1 MRLKNISLSGF
12 KSFVDPTK
20 IVFPSSMSGVVGP
33 NGCGKSNIIDAV
45 RWVMGEISA
54 KNLRGDS
61 MVDVIFN
68 GSSSRAPSSRA
79 SVELLFD
86 NSEGRIGGE
95 YSSYSEISVKR
106 VLDLDGKSSYLLNGS
121 ECRRKDITDIF
132 LGTGLGPRSY
142 AVIEQ
147 EMATKLISSKPE
159 ELRAYIEEVAGISVY
174 RERKRETES
183 RIKKTRENLNRVADI
198 RDEIDRVLI
207 KLKQQVKSA
216 ERYNS
221 LKEKEIKFNALLKAF
236 NWQSKKEAASK
247 LDLDVKQ
254 IELETEKLRT
264 EKLSIIN
271 SIDLLRTK
279 QNDTQSEIDKI
290 QEEFYSSGAN
300 LSKSEQELVYLK
312 DKKIELNSEIN
323 AYHENLSNIE
333 SSKTSLKNKLSNL
346 NQSLLE
352 KEPLLEQ
359 MDASISKLDGAMSP
373 DFVLKQILN
382 EQSNLMT
389 DLKDFK
395 SNFSSKTILDIDLI
409 IENSEKFESKLYQLQ
424 DSLSKQEDLQEEKFL
439 SQKNDLLLLSGEI
452 TSLKVDIAKI
462 SSDLSSFDDQE
473 VNLIRSK
480 EACKNQLE
488 ALIEPIEA
496 LEIEI
501 KPLLDSRLNVE
512 HDLTKQRQQFASMSE
527 EIRMNERKS
536 HELELSIDQIRI
548 NSQDSLVKRQ
558 GYISEADLYLKQL
571 ERDNF
576 KIDDLL
582 DELKADTNEPDLI
595 DEIAK
600 IESSINRIGPI
611 NLAAAE
617 EFEIEEKRKEE
628 INIQFE
634 ELEKALTT
642 LQNAIKK
649 IDLESKTKFKDTLD
663 NLNIKVSEL
672 FPKLFG
678 GGFAKLELTSE
689 DLLEAGVI
697 FRAMPPGK
705 KNVNVSQLS
714 GGEKALSAI
723 SLVFSFFSLNPAP
736 FCILDEIDAPL
747 DDFNT
752 SRFISMVEEMSSKV
766 QFIFVTH
773 NKISMALV
781 IAVTFILMLR
791 KLFFGIPE
799 KIKID
804 KKVNSRELFESA
816 NSDLEIPLDDFPEKL
831 EEIGFENPVETISDE
846 LDEILDVDEKPE
858 IISIHLEN
866 SMDTKFTYNSLGSF
880 LESSVYSHLDEG
892 GWFKILL
899 ENEDSFLFVNG
910 LNPGK
915 FIPEEDIIET
925 PVMTIIYS
933 LKPQFNSVSAFSQI
947 ITFAQS
953 LADHFESK
961 ILDSD
966 RNILTQQMVEHYSQI
981 AEEFDLTNLT

>member
-536 HELELSIDQIRI
+536 HELELSIEQIRI

-773 NKISMALV
+773 NKISMEKSKHLLGVTMQEPGVSRLV
-781 IAVTFILMLR
+781 TV
-791 KLFFGIPE
+791 
-799 KIKID
+799 
-804 KKVNSRELFESA
+804 
-816 NSDLEIPLDDFPEKL
+816 
-831 EEIGFENPVETISDE
+831 
-846 LDEILDVDEKPE
+846 DVDEAMK
-858 IISIHLEN
+858 
-866 SMDTKFTYNSLGSF
+866 
-880 LESSVYSHLDEG
+880 
-892 GWFKILL
+892 
-899 ENEDSFLFVNG
+899 
-910 LNPGK
+910 
-915 FIPEEDIIET
+915 
-925 PVMTIIYS
+925 
-933 LKPQFNSVSAFSQI
+933 
-947 ITFAQS
+947 
-953 LADHFESK
+953 LAA
-961 ILDSD
+961 I
-966 RNILTQQMVEHYSQI
+966 
-981 AEEFDLTNLT
+981 

>member
-536 HELELSIDQIRI
+536 HELELSIEQIRI

-714 GGEKALSAI
+714 GGEKSLSAI

-773 NKISMALV
+773 NKISMEKSKHLLGVTMQEPGVSRLV
-781 IAVTFILMLR
+781 TV
-791 KLFFGIPE
+791 
-799 KIKID
+799 
-804 KKVNSRELFESA
+804 
-816 NSDLEIPLDDFPEKL
+816 
-831 EEIGFENPVETISDE
+831 
-846 LDEILDVDEKPE
+846 DVDEAMK
-858 IISIHLEN
+858 
-866 SMDTKFTYNSLGSF
+866 
-880 LESSVYSHLDEG
+880 
-892 GWFKILL
+892 
-899 ENEDSFLFVNG
+899 
-910 LNPGK
+910 
-915 FIPEEDIIET
+915 
-925 PVMTIIYS
+925 
-933 LKPQFNSVSAFSQI
+933 
-947 ITFAQS
+947 
-953 LADHFESK
+953 LAA
-961 ILDSD
+961 I
-966 RNILTQQMVEHYSQI
+966 
-981 AEEFDLTNLT
+981 

>member
-61 MVDVIFN
+61 MADVIFN

-216 ERYNS
+216 ERYNF

-236 NWQSKKEAASK
+236 SWQSKKEAASK

-264 EKLSIIN
+264 EKQSIIN

-279 QNDTQSEIDKI
+279 QNDTQSEIDRI

-409 IENSEKFESKLYQLQ
+409 IENAEKFESKLYQLQ

-462 SSDLSSFDDQE
+462 SSDLNSFDDQE

-496 LEIEI
+496 LETEI

-512 HDLTKQRQQFASMSE
+512 QDLTKQRQQFASMSE

-536 HELELSIDQIRI
+536 HEIELSIEQIRI
-548 NSQDSLVKRQ
+548 NSQDSLIKRQ
-558 GYISEADLYLKQL
+558 GYISEAELYLKQL

-582 DELKADTNEPDLI
+582 DELKADTNESDLI

-747 DDFNT
+747 DDFNA

-773 NKISMALV
+773 NKISMEKSKHLLGVTMQEPGVSRLV
-781 IAVTFILMLR
+781 TV
-791 KLFFGIPE
+791 
-799 KIKID
+799 
-804 KKVNSRELFESA
+804 
-816 NSDLEIPLDDFPEKL
+816 
-831 EEIGFENPVETISDE
+831 
-846 LDEILDVDEKPE
+846 DVDEAIK
-858 IISIHLEN
+858 
-866 SMDTKFTYNSLGSF
+866 
-880 LESSVYSHLDEG
+880 
-892 GWFKILL
+892 
-899 ENEDSFLFVNG
+899 
-910 LNPGK
+910 
-915 FIPEEDIIET
+915 
-925 PVMTIIYS
+925 
-933 LKPQFNSVSAFSQI
+933 
-947 ITFAQS
+947 
-953 LADHFESK
+953 LAA
-961 ILDSD
+961 I
-966 RNILTQQMVEHYSQI
+966 
-981 AEEFDLTNLT
+981 